1 MATKLLETY
10 KQKISSL
17 TLVPGSGGCFELTL
31 DGDLA
36 YSKLAT
42 GEHADQD
49 QLVAEVGEKLG

>member
-10 KQKISSL
+10 KQKIDSL
-17 TLVPGSGGCFELTL
+17 TLVPKGGGCFELSL

-42 GEHADQD
+42 GEFPAEEQMVT
-49 QLVAEVGEKLG
+49 LVGSRL